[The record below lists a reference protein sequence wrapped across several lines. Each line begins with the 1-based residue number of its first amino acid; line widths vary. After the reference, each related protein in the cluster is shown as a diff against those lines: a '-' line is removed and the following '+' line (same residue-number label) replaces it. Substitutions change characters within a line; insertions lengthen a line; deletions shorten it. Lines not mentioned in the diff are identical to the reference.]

1 MSKHK
6 YTFFL
11 NNTSK
16 IVITDDSENIE
27 TVMANLKRI
36 LKSKN
41 FSVFKTKTDMV
52 IINPTKLDAI
62 HISSIGD
69 TLNED
74 DKYNDSIICEISSK
88 DINETNVEYSDETDD
103 LETKTNLTDEID
115 WSDDI
120 LVDEL
125 SEDDDTTELDIK
137 PIEDEI

>member
-52 IINPTKLDAI
+52 IINPTKLDAV

>member
-1 MSKHK
+1 MSKYK

-11 NNTSK
+11 NNISK

-52 IINPTKLDAI
+52 IINPTKLDAV

>member
-52 IINPTKLDAI
+52 IINPTKLDAV

-125 SEDDDTTELDIK
+125 SEDDDTTELVIK